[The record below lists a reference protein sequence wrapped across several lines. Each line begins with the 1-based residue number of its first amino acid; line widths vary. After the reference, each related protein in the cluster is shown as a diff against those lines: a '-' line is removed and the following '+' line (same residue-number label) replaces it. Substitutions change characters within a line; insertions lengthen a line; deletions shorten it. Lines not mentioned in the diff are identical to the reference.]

1 MPRFARDILQA
12 VVDGWHECGDLVR
25 FRGLRTMTLAAHP
38 DYVQHV
44 MEERQEIYPR
54 SDVVK
59 DYLSALMGQ
68 GLFIAEGDRW
78 RRQRALLDPVFSSDH
93 VKSYEQ
99 AIVSATDA
107 MLSRWS
113 GTESVDVYDE
123 MRDLSLAIM
132 ERALFGREL
141 EENGKQFRA
150 DVITAVEYISPRVM
164 APVNPPEFLPPG
176 RRAKAAIR
184 RINDVVSGEIASR
197 AGDSGKGDDLLAA
210 MMASRGAETR
220 ERMSAEQTRDEVLT
234 AIFGAY
240 KGLPGGLTW
249 LWYLLAQHPDVRE
262 RVQGEIDAAV
272 GAGKPTAED
281 VPRLDYLRATIDEA
295 LRLYPP
301 LWIWSRP
308 PTEPDEIAGYQIPK
322 GMFVLCIP
330 YVTHRHSGFWSEP
343 EVFDPDRFRS
353 PGVPGGHP
361 HAYFPFASGPRRC
374 IGEAFSR
381 LAMALV
387 VADVLQSYRL
397 QLEPG
402 YTVKRALEFFLRPAN
417 GMRMKVEPVAERVP
431 APN

>member
-1 MPRFARDILQA
+1 MPRFARDILQT
-12 VVDGWHECGDLVR
+12 VVDGWRECGDLVR

-68 GLFIAEGDRW
+68 GLFIAEGDLW
-78 RRQRALLDPVFSSDH
+78 RRQRTRLDPVFSAGRLKPFDKA
-93 VKSYEQ
+93 V
-99 AIVSATDA
+99 VSATDA
-107 MLSRWS
+107 MLSRWA
-113 GTESVDVYDE
+113 GVETIDVYDE
-123 MRDLSLAIM
+123 MRDLTLAIM
-132 ERALFGREL
+132 ERTLFGREL
-141 EENGKQFRA
+141 DENGKRFRT
-150 DVITAVEYISPRVM
+150 DLITAVEYVSPRVM

-184 RINDVVSGEIASR
+184 RLNDVVDREIAAR
-197 AGDSGKGDDLLAA
+197 TGADDADGDLLAA
-210 MMASRGAETR
+210 MISAREGGTG
-220 ERMSAEQTRDEVLT
+220 ERMSAQQTRDEVLT
-234 AIFGAY
+234 TLFGAY

-249 LWYLLAQHPDVRE
+249 VWYLLAQHPDVRE
-262 RVQGEIDAAV
+262 RIEGEV
-272 GAGKPTAED
+272 GALEGRSPRAENL
-281 VPRLDYLRATIDEA
+281 PELGYLRAAIDEA

-308 PTEPDEIAGYQIPK
+308 PTQADEIAGYQIPA

-330 YVTHRHSGFWSEP
+330 YVTHRHPEFWADP
-343 EVFDPDRFRS
+343 EAFDPDRFTQDGR
-353 PGVPGGHP
+353 PGGHA

-381 LAMALV
+381 MVMPLV
-387 VADVLQSYRL
+387 VAAVVQKYSL

-402 YTVKRALEFFLRPAN
+402 YTVKRALEFFLRPSN
-417 GMRMKVEPVAERVP
+417 TMTMRVEAAAGSAAGP
-431 APN
+431 A